1 MSSKIVVVV
10 ENREPQR
17 ESLVLALG
25 MRGFEA
31 YGAGTVAEART
42 LVSRLGDKIDVLIL
56 DMRLDDPAAINI
68 TGADIGIEVAS
79 KQKWPPESL
88 ILTAHDMEVPFYQ
101 AALHLRAAAYLS
113 KQKVTQAAVIQHI
126 RALALRHALS
136 ARPETMDN
144 ITRIGED
151 SRDPAEAVE
160 KFCREVLE
168 PELSACLGTPF
179 VILVTEG
186 KVTKKRGGTAT
197 LPDGEQAAYEV
208 VQSLAH
214 GDANLSQPFIFN
226 PENLSAHQQE
236 PTSQGIYDRLRG
248 GAFLPLPISRD
259 LLLSIGILEAGS
271 EAENDKY
278 KLAENPREFATLL
291 AGYFRPAALEFL
303 LALLSRLTEF
313 NAERKTVLR
322 ETSRFCLYVGQEQL
336 AILADALEAGE
347 VNADSEFFRRMK
359 SLATDLRSTGEL
371 LLPLAMEKGEEDE
384 EAHEPAVSAVPLAEV
399 VQDAWEDVSEQFPTG
414 DISLDLRAA
423 DAFSVEAGYD
433 DLLLAFS
440 RLFQWTAQRRTSTP
454 FGVQPGISVSWEKKQ
469 DMANIIIEDRS
480 RRLGKVLRDHLFEP
494 FNQAPHPPMAA
505 QPNAS
510 AALGEA
516 KQPKPGLYLPLYLA
530 KMLVEMKCH
539 GKLQDSSDVM
549 GGEIGHRFVVS
560 LPLSESKR
568 FRKGA

>member
-1 MSSKIVVVV
+1 MSSKVIVVV
-10 ENREPQR
+10 EDREAQR
-17 ESLVLALG
+17 ESFVLAFR

-31 YGAGTVAEART
+31 YGAATVSEART
-42 LVSRLGDKIDVLIL
+42 LVGRLGDKIDVLVL
-56 DMRLDDPAAINI
+56 DMMLDDPVAPNI

-79 KQKWPPESL
+79 KQKWPPEFL
-88 ILTAHDMEVPFYQ
+88 IISAKDDNVPYYQ
-101 AALHLRAAAYLS
+101 SALHLRAAAYLS
-113 KQKVTQAAVIQHI
+113 KGKVPQTTFIQHV

-136 ARPETMDN
+136 ARPETMDK
-144 ITRIGED
+144 ITRIAED
-151 SRDPAEAVE
+151 SRDPAEAVG

-179 VILVTEG
+179 VILLTEG
-186 KVTKKRGGTAT
+186 KVTRKCGGTAT
-197 LPDGEQAAYEV
+197 LPDGEHAAYEV

-214 GDANLSQPFIFN
+214 GDANLSQPFTFN
-226 PENLSAHQQE
+226 PENLAPHQQE
-236 PTSQGIYDRLRG
+236 PTSHGIYERLRG

-271 EAENDKY
+271 EAENDQY
-278 KLAENPREFATLL
+278 KLAEDPREFAILL

-347 VNADSEFFRRMK
+347 VSADSEFFRRMK

-371 LLPLAMEKGEEDE
+371 LLPLAVEKGEEA
-384 EAHEPAVSAVPLAEV
+384 EASHEPAVSAVPLAEV

-414 DISLDLRAA
+414 DISLNLRAA
-423 DAFSVEAGYD
+423 DTFSVEAGYD

-469 DMANIIIEDRS
+469 DTADIIIEDRS

-494 FNQAPHPPMAA
+494 FNQAPPPPTPA

-510 AALGEA
+510 GALGEA
-516 KQPKPGLYLPLYLA
+516 RQSKPGLYLPLYLA

-549 GGEIGHRFVVS
+549 GGDIGHRFVVS

-568 FRKGA
+568 LRKGA